1 VNIFKDP
8 RWGRGSE
15 TFGEDPVLTARMALR
30 VVQGLQGSDP
40 TYKKVGQPVVTFAII
55 CVLVFCFISVECCL
69 IWRVQSQQ
77 RPNLQEGGSAGRLS
91 CCHLLYYLCCASSVG

>member
-40 TYKKVGQPVVTFAII
+40 AYKKVRG
-55 CVLVFCFISVECCL
+55 
-69 IWRVQSQQ
+69 
-77 RPNLQEGGSAGRLS
+77 
-91 CCHLLYYLCCASSVG
+91 